1 MAVGT
6 VNHDAPPILWLSLPE
21 ISESSRHQI
30 DGLGAFKAEYLNQGL
45 TLGSSHPIL
54 GPMGWDYMKGGI
66 WYPFFQAENKS
77 NLPKNGPV
85 LAFFG

>member
-66 WYPFFQAENKS
+66 WYPFFLS
-77 NLPKNGPV
+77 
-85 LAFFG
+85 